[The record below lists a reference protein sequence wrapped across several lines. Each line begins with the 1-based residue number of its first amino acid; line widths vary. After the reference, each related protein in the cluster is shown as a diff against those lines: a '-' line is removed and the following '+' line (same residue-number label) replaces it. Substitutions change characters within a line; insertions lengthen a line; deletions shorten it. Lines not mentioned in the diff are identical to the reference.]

1 MHLTDGIALDWVCR
15 KDGATLRGKVC
26 SALGKACAILFE
38 QAPTLC
44 RDGGTGRRS
53 GLKIRRGQPH
63 RGSIPLPGTIKS
75 ITYKIFLR
83 PARATSA
90 PSSQLCSQLD
100 VQSWHRGIVRCREYG
115 KRKSIEGYSKGTRG
129 AMFGWFA
136 SYTWTASEKQGA
148 SGRSVTRWTST
159 KPKRSESESASLP

>member
-1 MHLTDGIALDWVCR
+1 MDLR
-15 KDGATLRGKVC
+15 DGATMAGEA
-26 SALGKACAILFE
+26 SGAAAKACAILFE
-38 QAPTLC
+38 QAPTPC

-75 ITYKIFLR
+75 ISYKIFLR
-83 PARATSA
+83 PAGATPA

-100 VQSWHRGIVRCREYG
+100 VQSWHRGIVRCHEYG

-129 AMFGWFA
+129 AMFGGFA
-136 SYTWTASEKQGA
+136 
-148 SGRSVTRWTST
+148 
-159 KPKRSESESASLP
+159 L